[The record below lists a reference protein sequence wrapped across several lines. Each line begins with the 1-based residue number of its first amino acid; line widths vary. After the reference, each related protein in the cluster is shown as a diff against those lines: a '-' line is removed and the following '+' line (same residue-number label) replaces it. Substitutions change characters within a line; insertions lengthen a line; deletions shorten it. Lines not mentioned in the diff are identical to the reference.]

1 MFHWRWPYYRAG
13 LLADVGARASADANA
28 HAQADAGAADGEA
41 ARHFPIAP
49 PSLLGL
55 ARASFVEW
63 RYFSVLSQAFHGI
76 VGLALVNPDRRF
88 ARIAEG
94 GLLLIVAGVIDRR
107 PLPRTAA
114 AGAEADA
121 GSRAGAHA
129 DTGTDAGTGPPFAD
143 DVAELCWMH
152 LIAPASC
159 QFDQP
164 GGSSLTTANLRAGD
178 AHCHLELAQA
188 DAARAELHIEAG
200 AGLKVH
206 LSHVGLP
213 DTVLPSA
220 LDAGLDGWLGRALGA
235 HWQVQ
240 CASPVARAD
249 GELILQPGLLSG
261 LAHGPGGDQPS
272 YASAALRA
280 RLRAGDVRVAWQ
292 GADGYAEHSFG
303 IRPLPLQGWEFLFV
317 PKAETGEALV
327 LQTYPGSQALR
338 YLEVCWQQDGKARK
352 HRFGAE
358 ALRLEWVEQVFDPV
372 LGVRRPLRRRI
383 EAEADGLRLTLENR
397 VLHHIALLRR
407 ERFAVRH
414 FFISEEIGVADWRLS
429 DDSGRVLAEVHG
441 QPCGGELAH
450 RRWRVPRCAC

>member
-1 MFHWRWPYYRAG
+1 MFHWRWPHYREAV
-13 LLADVGARASADANA
+13 LAL
-28 HAQADAGAADGEA
+28 
-41 ARHFPIAP
+41 P
-49 PSLLGL
+49 GL
-55 ARASFVEW
+55 ARASFIEW
-63 RYFSVLSQAFHGI
+63 RYFSVLCEAFHGI

-94 GLLLIVAGVIDRR
+94 GLLLIVAGVIDRP

-114 AGAEADA
+114 AEAD
-121 GSRAGAHA
+121 SSA
-129 DTGTDAGTGPPFAD
+129 DTGAD
-143 DVAELCWMH
+143 TAELCWMH
-152 LIAPASC
+152 LFAPASC
-159 QFDQP
+159 AFDPPSGFDLP
-164 GGSSLTTANLRAGD
+164 GKSSSATVGLRARD
-178 AHCHLELAQA
+178 AHCRLELEQT
-188 DAARAELHIEAG
+188 DASRAVLHIEAD
-200 AGLKVH
+200 AGLKLH

-213 DTVLPSA
+213 ETALPSA
-220 LDAGLDGWLGRALGA
+220 RDDSLDGWLGRALGA

-261 LAHGPGGDQPS
+261 LAHGPGGDNPS

-280 RLRAGDVRVAWQ
+280 RLRAGDVRIAWQ

-338 YLEVCWQQDGKARK
+338 YLDVCWQQDGKARQ

-358 ALRLEWVEQVFDPV
+358 ALRLEWVEQVFDPI

-383 EAEADGLRLTLENR
+383 EAEADGLRLTLEHR

-407 ERFAVRH
+407 ERFVVRH

-429 DDSGRVLAEVHG
+429 DDAGRVLAEVHG